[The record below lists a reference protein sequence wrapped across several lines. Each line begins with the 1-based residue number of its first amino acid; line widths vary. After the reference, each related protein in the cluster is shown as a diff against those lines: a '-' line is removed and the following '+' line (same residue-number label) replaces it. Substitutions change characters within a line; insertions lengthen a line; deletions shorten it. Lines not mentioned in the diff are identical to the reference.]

1 MAGRQQL
8 TSFEQILL
16 GMICKAPSS
25 GYDLKRIFA
34 VTPMGVYHPS
44 SGTLY
49 PALGRLELRGGVQEQ
64 TPSIQ
69 NGPSARHRRVYEP
82 TPAGRATHA
91 TWLREPV
98 EAATVAQ
105 DLGLHLMRF
114 VMMEHLFPRAEVLG
128 FLCSLADA
136 LAEFCAQLEH
146 YTATAGVG
154 ELHPRLALDHGLSV
168 YRASLQWA
176 ERTIAELSATADD
189 GAQ

>member
-49 PALGRLELRGGVQEQ
+49 PALGRLELRGMVQEQ
-64 TPSIQ
+64 TPSSQ
-69 NGPSARHRRVYEP
+69 NGSSARHRRVYEP

-114 VMMEHLFPRAEVLG
+114 VMMEHLVPRAEVLG

>member
-25 GYDLKRIFA
+25 GYDLKRVFA

-49 PALGRLELRGGVQEQ
+49 PALSRLELRGMVQEQ

-69 NGPSARHRRVYEP
+69 NGSSARHRRVYEP

-114 VMMEHLFPRAEVLG
+114 VMMEHLFPREEVLG
-128 FLCSLADA
+128 FLCSLAEA
-136 LAEFCAQLEH
+136 LAEFCAQLES
-146 YTATAGVG
+146 YTAATGAGD
-154 ELHPRLALDHGLSV
+154 LHPRLAVGHGLSV
-168 YRASLQWA
+168 YRASLEWA
-176 ERTIAELSATADD
+176 ERTITELSATAS
-189 GAQ
+189 G

>member
-1 MAGRQQL
+1 MAGRQL
-8 TSFEQILL
+8 TAFEQILL

-49 PALGRLELRGGVQEQ
+49 PALGRLELRGMVQEQ

-69 NGPSARHRRVYEP
+69 NGSSARHRRVYEP

-114 VMMEHLFPRAEVLG
+114 VMMEHLFTREEVLG

-136 LAEFCAQLEH
+136 LAEFCAQLER
-146 YTATAGVG
+146 YTAAADVG
-154 ELHPRLALDHGLSV
+154 DLHPPLALDHGLSV

-176 ERTIAELSATADD
+176 ERTIAELSATAD
-189 GAQ
+189 GSAQ